1 MMKAREYD
9 NVDAIRKHS
18 ETEVKTLQLKHQLE
32 MAVKEKKRAEDE
44 AFQIK
49 DKLREVLDEKI
60 NLENQLNHIERV
72 EESRIT
78 ELEQKFYML
87 SDEYAKVCEENKA
100 MKQRDHEQ
108 TKEILLL
115 SKGRDSF
122 KEQFLELREIN
133 KDLK

>member
-1 MMKAREYD
+1 MKAREYD
-9 NVDAIRKHS
+9 NVDEIRKHS
-18 ETEVKTLQLKHQLE
+18 ETEVKTIQLKHQLE
-32 MAVKEKKRAEDE
+32 QAIKDRKRTEDE

-49 DKLREVLDEKI
+49 DKLRVVLDEKI

-72 EESRIT
+72 EESRIS
-78 ELEQKFYML
+78 ELEQKFLIM
-87 SDEYAKVCEENKA
+87 SEEYTKLTEENKIL
-100 MKQRDHEQ
+100 KQRDIEQ
-108 TKEILLL
+108 KKEIQML

>member
-9 NVDAIRKHS
+9 NVDAIKRHS
-18 ETEVKTLQLKHQLE
+18 DTEVKTIHLKHQLE
-32 MAVKEKKRAEDE
+32 MAIKDKKRAEEE

-78 ELEQKFYML
+78 DLE
-87 SDEYAKVCEENKA
+87 
-100 MKQRDHEQ
+100 
-108 TKEILLL
+108 
-115 SKGRDSF
+115 
-122 KEQFLELREIN
+122 
-133 KDLK
+133 